1 MSATTVNQ
9 PRSQIFTCLACQVAF
24 NTAEAQRTHYGT
36 DWHRYNL
43 KRKVADLPSVTS
55 EVFAQKVLAQQ
66 AQSKD
71 ADRKA
76 SFSAECTACNKIY
89 YSENAYANHLQS
101 NKHKAAEAKVVLEG
115 TNPKKN
121 IIIHSKPSAEGTLQI
136 QNESDINSIID
147 KKIEVAIA
155 LEEGDCL
162 FCTQRFESFDE
173 NVQHMTKIHSF
184 FIPEIE
190 YLIDIHGLIKYLG
203 EKISVGNVCLYCNG
217 RGKGMKSL
225 EAVRRHMI
233 DKGHCKIAYETDE
246 DIMELVDFYDFTT
259 SYPDDDGDDNWVVI
273 DDDDEEEEEELLPQS
288 SMVYEEDMEL
298 VLPCGKRLGHRS
310 LQKYYRQNLR
320 PIEERDA
327 SIINRLIT
335 EYSGNSE
342 YTRQS
347 GRLLI
352 TRDNV
357 YKNYQPRYVSLRE
370 KQYQQ
375 VYDTRIGVKANKL
388 QRHFRAQ
395 IL

>member
-259 SYPDDDGDDNWVVI
+259 K
-273 DDDDEEEEEELLPQS
+273 
-288 SMVYEEDMEL
+288 DMEL

-375 VYDTRIGVKANKL
+375 VYDTRIGMKANKL